1 MEGDVV
7 SLACEVRPK
16 HDAISFQ
23 TPTVGPVEEQ
33 LT

>member
-1 MEGDVV
+1 MKGDAAT
-7 SLACEVRPK
+7 LAYEVRLK
-16 HDAISFQ
+16 RDAISFQ